1 VVLNNPELA
10 LRDVFELQLQ
20 TLVFKRFVG
29 GAGWYAFG
37 FAFVLNWYVW
47 EAFPPI
53 CDGKRKNAP
62 VRMPAAASAV
72 GRAARGA
79 CEAGELTS

>member
-20 TLVFKRFVG
+20 ALVFKRIVG

-47 EAFPPI
+47 EAFPPFL
-53 CDGKRKNAP
+53 RW
-62 VRMPAAASAV
+62 
-72 GRAARGA
+72 
-79 CEAGELTS
+79 